1 MTLTIEIDRLR
12 LRAFHGVMPQE
23 RAAGNIFEV
32 SLRLTCPTSDETL
45 GSDDPSTVIDYSVAA
60 EIVKKEM
67 AVPSALLEN
76 VAWRIRRA
84 LLRRYPAIV
93 GRHGQSR
100 QTYPADECRSG
111 SRRRR
116 NQLVAGS

>member
-93 GRHGQSR
+93 AGMVR
-100 QTYPADECRSG
+100 
-111 SRRRR
+111 
-116 NQLVAGS
+116 VAKLTPPMNAEVAHAAAEINW